1 MTVQQINLYQP
12 IFRKQEKVFSARA
25 MVQGGAGVL
34 VGLLVFYA
42 FGAWQVRGL
51 EAQHA
56 QAEQRRTEAL
66 ARIESLRALHPERPR
81 DAALEARV
89 QQLTRELDARTRILS
104 QLGSGAEGNTQ
115 GFSAHLEGLAR
126 QRLAPLWLTRIGIT
140 GAGADLRLAGST
152 LQAEAVPQYLQRL
165 ADEPAFSGAQFRHLT
180 ITRAEKSS
188 RIDFTV
194 QSGLPEKEEAP

>member
-1 MTVQQINLYQP
+1 MSAQQINLYQP

-34 VGLLVFYA
+34 TGLLIFYA
-42 FGAWQVRGL
+42 FGAWQVRAL
-51 EAQHA
+51 ETQRV

-66 ARIESLRALHPERPR
+66 ARIDSLRALHPERAR

-89 QQLTRELDARTRILS
+89 QQLAKELDARSGILA

-126 QRLAPLWLTRIGIT
+126 QRPAPLWLTHIGVA

-152 LQAEAVPQYLQRL
+152 LQPEAVPQYLQRL
-165 ADEPAFSGAQFRHLT
+165 AGEPAFSGAQFRHLT

-188 RIDFTV
+188 RVDFTV
-194 QSGLPEKEEAP
+194 QSSLPEKGEAP

>member
-1 MTVQQINLYQP
+1 VSVQQINLYQP
-12 IFRKQEKVFSARA
+12 IFRKQAKVFSAKA

-34 VGLLVFYA
+34 AGLLLFYA
-42 FGAWQVRGL
+42 FGAWQVRAL
-51 EAQHA
+51 EAQRA

-66 ARIESLRALHPERPR
+66 ARIESLRALHPERAR

-89 QQLTRELDARTRILS
+89 QQLAKELDARSRILT

-126 QRLAPLWLTRIGIT
+126 QRPAPLWLTRIAII
-140 GAGADLRLAGST
+140 GAGTDLRLVGST
-152 LQAEAVPQYLQRL
+152 LQPEAVPQYLQRL
-165 ADEPAFSGAQFRHLT
+165 AGEPVFSGAQFRHLT

-188 RIDFTV
+188 HVDFTV
-194 QSGLPEKEEAP
+194 QSSLPEKDAL